1 MLLVNIRGESKFELF
16 KTTNFLKGLLINK
29 KETCSMSKMYRKKSR
44 TVPHKSQILKKSRTV
59 PHKSQIL
66 KKSRTVPHKS
76 QILKKS
82 RTVPHK
88 SQILKTITTISYNQT
103 QVSNSF
109 YIQSNLYTK
118 TTQGNLK
125 MWPSCMNNCPL
136 YTG

>member
-29 KETCSMSKMYRKKSR
+29 KETCSMSKMYR
-44 TVPHKSQILKKSRTV
+44 
-59 PHKSQIL
+59 
-66 KKSRTVPHKS
+66 
-76 QILKKS
+76 KKS

>member
-76 QILKKS
+76 QILK
-82 RTVPHK
+82 
-88 SQILKTITTISYNQT
+88 TITTISYNQT

-125 MWPSCMNNCPL
+125 MWPFCMNNCPL

>member
-29 KETCSMSKMYRKKSR
+29 KETCSMSKMYR
-44 TVPHKSQILKKSRTV
+44 KKSRTV

>member
-29 KETCSMSKMYRKKSR
+29 KETCSMSKMYR
-44 TVPHKSQILKKSRTV
+44 
-59 PHKSQIL
+59 